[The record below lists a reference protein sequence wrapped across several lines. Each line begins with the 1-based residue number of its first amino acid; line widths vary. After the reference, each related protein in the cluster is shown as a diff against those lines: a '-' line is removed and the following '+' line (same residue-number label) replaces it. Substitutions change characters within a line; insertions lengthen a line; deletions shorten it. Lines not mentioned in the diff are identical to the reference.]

1 MFPTICFTL
10 IMLLVLPANGD
21 AIEPSLP
28 LPKSMKATV
37 DEQGVQ
43 HISIIAGSY
52 FFRPKHVLV
61 EVNKPVKLS
70 VAKEPGLIP
79 HSFVIQAPEAGISI
93 NISLDTEPKIVTF
106 TPIRTGRFTFYCDNQ
121 LLFFESH
128 REKGMT
134 GVLEVVYTE

>member
-1 MFPTICFTL
+1 MFPMIRFAL
-10 IMLLVLPANGD
+10 IVLLALSANGD
-21 AIEPSLP
+21 AIEPPQSLP
-28 LPKSMKATV
+28 ESMKATV

-52 FFRPKHVLV
+52 FFRPKHVIV

-93 NISLDTEPKIVTF
+93 NISLDTEPKVVTF
-106 TPIRTGRFTFYCDNQ
+106 TPFRTGRFTFYCDNQ
-121 LLFFESH
+121 FLFFESH

-134 GVLEVVYTE
+134 GVLEVSTE